1 MSIVQTLTTSFK
13 GQLPL
18 AVHDFTTD
26 TMKLALYLSTAN
38 LGADTT
44 VYTATGESTGTGYT
58 KRKVCPSSRRTCT
71 QLALSQSSS
80 CHELP
85 CPTLSFSL
93 FHASKSKQR
102 SLGSRQNT
110 THTTST
116 RVINST
122 IGWILTTWDFL
133 KTINYYLS
141 F

>member
-58 KRKVCPSSRRTCT
+58 AGGIVLTNATVLTYGTTVYIDFDDAAWAGVLTARGG
-71 QLALSQSSS
+71 LIYNY
-80 CHELP
+80 
-85 CPTLSFSL
+85 
-93 FHASKSKQR
+93 SKANKSVA
-102 SLGSRQNT
+102 
-110 THTTST
+110 
-116 RVINST
+116 VINFGADKTSAST
-122 IGWILTTWDFL
+122 FTVQMPANTYTSALIRI
-133 KTINYYLS
+133 
-141 F
+141 

>member
-58 KRKVCPSSRRTCT
+58 AGGIVLTGVTVLTYGTTVYIDFDSPAWAGVLTARGG
-71 QLALSQSSS
+71 LIYNY
-80 CHELP
+80 
-85 CPTLSFSL
+85 
-93 FHASKSKQR
+93 SKANKSVA
-102 SLGSRQNT
+102 
-110 THTTST
+110 
-116 RVINST
+116 VINF
-122 IGWILTTWDFL
+122 GAD
-133 KTINYYLS
+133 KTSVNTFTVQMPANTYTSALIRI
-141 F
+141 

>member
-58 KRKVCPSSRRTCT
+58 AGGIVLTNATVLTYGTTVYIDFDDAAWAGVLTARGG
-71 QLALSQSSS
+71 LIYNY
-80 CHELP
+80 
-85 CPTLSFSL
+85 
-93 FHASKSKQR
+93 SKANKSVA
-102 SLGSRQNT
+102 
-110 THTTST
+110 
-116 RVINST
+116 VINF
-122 IGWILTTWDFL
+122 GAD
-133 KTINYYLS
+133 KTSVNTFTVQMPANTYTSALIRI
-141 F
+141 

>member
-58 KRKVCPSSRRTCT
+58 AGGIVLTNATVLTYGTTVYIDFDDAAWAGVLTARGG
-71 QLALSQSSS
+71 LIYNY
-80 CHELP
+80 
-85 CPTLSFSL
+85 
-93 FHASKSKQR
+93 SKANKSVA
-102 SLGSRQNT
+102 
-110 THTTST
+110 
-116 RVINST
+116 VINF
-122 IGWILTTWDFL
+122 GAD
-133 KTINYYLS
+133 KTSANTFTVQMPANTYTSALIRI
-141 F
+141 